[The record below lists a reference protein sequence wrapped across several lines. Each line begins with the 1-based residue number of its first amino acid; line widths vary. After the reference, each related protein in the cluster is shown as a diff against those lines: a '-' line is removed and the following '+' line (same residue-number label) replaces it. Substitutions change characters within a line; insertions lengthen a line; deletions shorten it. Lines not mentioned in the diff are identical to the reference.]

1 MNLLLGLVTVIVA
14 RELPAHPPRW
24 GVEGHRIVCEI
35 AWQRL
40 TPAGKALVGSVLA
53 DGRLGF
59 VESCS
64 WADAVRST
72 THRHTA
78 PYHFVNIPPGSG
90 GFDMPRDCSASVG
103 RCVTWAIAHYGM
115 ELQNADRTRAQRA
128 EALKFLSHF
137 VADLHQPLHAGRLED
152 LGGNRIAVRIEG
164 SPCVERDVNLHGLW
178 DSVLLC
184 HGGLTWPDGAAVL
197 DRAVAAGQAAFW
209 SNADLVAWTNESFRL
224 AEGFVYRV
232 PGGGVIDRTYLA
244 RAVVVTREQLQRAGV
259 RLAFLISRAAAGGL
273 DFVIDA
279 NDAAPSNRE

>member
-1 MNLLLGLVTVIVA
+1 MTIVA
-14 RELPAHPPRW
+14 GEPAAHSPRW

-40 TPAGKALVGSVLA
+40 MPAGRTLVGSLLD

-72 THRHTA
+72 THRYTA
-78 PYHFVNIPPGSG
+78 PYHFVNILPGSG

-115 ELQNADRTRAQRA
+115 ELQKADRTRAQRA

-137 VADLHQPLHAGRLED
+137 VADLHQPLHAGRRED
-152 LGGNRIAVRIEG
+152 RGGNRIAVRVEG
-164 SPCVERDVNLHGLW
+164 SPCVERDVNLHRLW
-178 DSVLLC
+178 DSGLLC
-184 HGGLTWPDGAAVL
+184 HGGLAWPEGAGVL
-197 DRAVAAGQAAFW
+197 GRAVAAGQAALW
-209 SNADLVAWTNESFRL
+209 SDSDVVAWTNESFRL

-232 PGGGVIDRTYLA
+232 PGGGVIDRPYLV
-244 RAVVVTREQLQRAGV
+244 RAVAVTREQLQRAGV
-259 RLAFLISRAAAGGL
+259 RLAFLLNRAAAGEL

-279 NDAAPSNRE
+279 ND